1 MENLSLAKL
10 KFFPA
15 FLRMKLTSDI
25 YSGFSKIF
33 RATVS
38 RGRFCVIMSQEIT
51 VYWCDWFYFTVE
63 ELNIDD
69 IGNFQDSPRLVFT
82 DEECGN
88 LKVVNDGGELTRNI
102 KQNKKS
108 IALQ

>member
-1 MENLSLAKL
+1 
-10 KFFPA
+10 
-15 FLRMKLTSDI
+15 MKLTSDI

-38 RGRFCVIMSQEIT
+38 RGRFCVSVSQEIT

-88 LKVVNDGGELTRNI
+88 LKVVNDGGELNVVGESISSATLWNI
-102 KQNKKS
+102 YCKHFS
-108 IALQ
+108 FDLFSME